1 MSELFSRRNFLAGF
15 SASALAAIYPPAFVE
30 MLEARTKDQ
39 SPLPTVKP
47 AALKKGDTIG
57 LVMPATAVETP
68 ERIVIAKEIAES
80 LGFTVVLGKHVQNVY
95 GYLAGSDKERAE
107 DINEMFDRSDVKGV
121 FPVQGGWG
129 SMRILPHLDFDLI
142 RKNPKVFVG
151 FSDITTL
158 LLAFHKFA
166 GLVTFHGPN
175 IFSTFNEYVS
185 DYYFRAI
192 TSSSP
197 LGLLKQPPLPP
208 GERVD
213 KENRILTLHGGTA
226 TGELVG
232 GNLSLLVTTLGTPF
246 EMDLTGKILFL
257 EDVREEP
264 YRIDRMLTHLFLSGS
279 LSKAAGIVVGKMRDC
294 EPQGGGFLG
303 SLTLEELFRTRLG
316 TLGIPAISGLS
327 FGHIRD
333 HITLPI
339 GVKAT
344 LNADA
349 KTLTIDEGAV
359 R

>member
-1 MSELFSRRNFLAGF
+1 M
-15 SASALAAIYPPAFVE
+15 AAVYPPEFLSF
-30 MLEARTKDQ
+30 LEAQSSGTK
-39 SPLPTVKP
+39 PLPLIKP
-47 AALKKGDTIG
+47 PALKKGDTVG
-57 LVMPATAVETP
+57 LVMPATAVDSP
-68 ERIVIAKEIAES
+68 ERITIAKEIAES
-80 LGFTVVLGKHVQNVY
+80 LGFSVVLGQHVRNVY
-95 GYLAGSDKERAE
+95 GYLAGSDKERAD
-107 DINEMFDRSDVKGV
+107 DINAMFRRSDVKGV

-129 SMRILPHLDFDLI
+129 SMRVLPHLDFELI
-142 RKNPKVFVG
+142 RKNPKVFIG

-158 LLAFHKFA
+158 LLAFHKFS

-192 TSSSP
+192 TTTAP

-226 TGELVG
+226 TGELIG

-246 EMDLTGKILFL
+246 EMDLSGKILFL
-257 EDVREEP
+257 EDVHEEP

-294 EPQGGGFLG
+294 EPQSAGFLG
-303 SLTLEELFRTRLG
+303 SLTLEEIFRTRLG
-316 TLGIPAISGLS
+316 SLGIPAISGLS

-344 LNADA
+344 LDADA
-349 KTLTIDEGAV
+349 KTVTIIEGAV